1 MNAEG
6 KQLFSAYNQL
16 ITASQDFFII
26 IIEVHRKDA
35 VLGKNDVIWGRG
47 FQLIMTSWL
56 ATGNKCMMKCLQS
69 WILTSVQRNLK
80 GIDYLNVLIYSD
92 ISSKTEEFQ
101 DKTILFGVGI
111 RVPADDH

>member
-1 MNAEG
+1 MNAEA

-47 FQLIMTSWL
+47 F
-56 ATGNKCMMKCLQS
+56 
-69 WILTSVQRNLK
+69 
-80 GIDYLNVLIYSD
+80 
-92 ISSKTEEFQ
+92 
-101 DKTILFGVGI
+101 
-111 RVPADDH
+111 